1 MDAAGAQH
9 HLEMPTLAERQAI
22 NAQDPWSTVMHYDLN
37 ARGLFPLLMG
47 FRRAEISMD
56 LFFVQRGTFARL
68 EYQMGV
74 HSTYEAEA

>member
-1 MDAAGAQH
+1 
-9 HLEMPTLAERQAI
+9 
-22 NAQDPWSTVMHYDLN
+22 MHYDLN

-74 HSTYEAEA
+74 HSTYEAEAWHGLRVFRNAATGR